1 MDVSHDLFSS
11 EKGRNLIRNP
21 KVNNLKMKQVYN
33 KKSAVNLRLFY
44 SILLFH
50 TSLLSLLLYSSNAF
64 DV

>member
-1 MDVSHDLFSS
+1 MDVSHDRFFS

-21 KVNNLKMKQVYN
+21 KDNNLKMKQVYS

-44 SILLFH
+44 SILLFY